1 MEAFDD
7 IIVFDQN
14 AVSYLELLKV
24 PYTGCNPRGLTLSRD
39 LSLPRGRHGVAWK
52 PPGRG
57 RYRLRIVARGPSG
70 PAGVASKTI
79 QVKLPKPKPKHK
91 KKRPRDDARRAVTRP

>member
-1 MEAFDD
+1 
-7 IIVFDQN
+7 VWG
-14 AVSYLELLKV
+14 
-24 PYTGCNPRGLTLSRD
+24 TRGLALSRE
-39 LSLPRGRHGVAWK
+39 LSLPRGRHGVSWS

-70 PAGVASKTI
+70 PAGVALKTI

-91 KKRPRDDARRAVTRP
+91 KHKKRPREDARRAVTKP